1 MFQEKLTSNYTL
13 INVPLIVYLSIFDV
27 IFPVFVSKAQHI
39 VHNTPILI
47 CFLANGDGCIIIEA
61 L

>member
-39 VHNTPILI
+39 FIKHPSPFAFSQTGMGVL
-47 CFLANGDGCIIIEA
+47 
-61 L
+61 